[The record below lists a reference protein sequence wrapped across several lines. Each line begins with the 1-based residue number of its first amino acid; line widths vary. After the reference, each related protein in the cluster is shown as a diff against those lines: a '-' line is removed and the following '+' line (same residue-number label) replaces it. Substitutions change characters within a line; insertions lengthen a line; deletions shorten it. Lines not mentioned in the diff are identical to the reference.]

1 MRRLAIALAAGSVAM
16 SGCSFTGVQDL
27 PLPGAVH
34 GDDTYPVTVVFADA
48 NNLVPNETCRM
59 NDAIVGSVESVTLGK
74 DLRAHVVCRVRRS
87 VKLSANLSPTLAE
100 TSLLGERYVAL
111 EPPAGEEERGVLAAG
126 ATIEEAATHI
136 SPNVE
141 VVLSALSQVLNGGN
155 LGKVASIVD
164 ELNAVLT
171 GTDVP
176 ATLKALER
184 FVATMDTNRATLVRT
199 LDSLDRFAARLAEQR
214 RAIAAAIDSVPAGLR
229 VLEQER
235 PQVVSTLV
243 AVQDLSE
250 RATTVIDRSKR
261 ATVADLERLVPVM
274 ESLASSGND
283 LAMMIERLSTFPFPT
298 NTMAVMKGDYGGA
311 LANIVVDV
319 DLLNQLL
326 MPQAGSLAAETAK
339 DAADG
344 AASTQQKEG
353 PDPLA
358 ELPLGDLLGSA
369 PPMDLGGILGGML
382 GGGTP

>member
-1 MRRLAIALAAGSVAM
+1 MKRLTIALAAGSLAL
-16 SGCSFTGVQDL
+16 SGCSFTRVQDL
-27 PLPGAVH
+27 PLPGSVR
-34 GDDTYPVTVVFADA
+34 GEDTYPVTVVFADA

-59 NDAIVGSVESVTLGK
+59 NDAIIGSVESVTLAK
-74 DLRAHVVCRVRRS
+74 DLRAQVVCRVKRS
-87 VKLSANLSPTLAE
+87 VKLPANLSPTLAE

-111 EPPAGEEERGVLAAG
+111 DPPAGEESRGRLAPG

-155 LGKVASIVD
+155 LGKVASITD
-164 ELNAVLT
+164 ELTAVLE

-176 ATLKALER
+176 ATLKAIER
-184 FVATMDTNRATLVRT
+184 FIATLDTNRDTLVRT

-214 RAIAAAIDSVPAGLR
+214 TAIAAAIDSVPGGLR

-235 PQVVSTLV
+235 PKVVRTLA

-261 ATVADLERLVPVM
+261 ATVADLKRLVPVV
-274 ESLASSGND
+274 ESLATSGND
-283 LAMMIERLSTFPFPT
+283 LAMLIERLSTFPFPT

-339 DAADG
+339 DAARETPDPS
-344 AASTQQKEG
+344 A

-358 ELPLGDLLGSA
+358 ELPLDDLLGYA
-369 PPMDLGGILGGML
+369 PPLGLEDIVGGLL